1 MTVQGQYTR
10 HLSQAGRANKRMH
23 DNDLSS
29 DGFQARDVRTQVV
42 QFSISGDFK
51 HKRMVHELPMFEVQT
66 DVLGEALMQPNSRH
80 GMDRKEYESP
90 MNIR

>member
-1 MTVQGQYTR
+1 MDSR
-10 HLSQAGRANKRMH
+10 LEIWELK
-23 DNDLSS
+23 SS
-29 DGFQARDVRTQVV
+29 NSPYLA
-42 QFSISGDFK
+42 ISK

-80 GMDRKEYESP
+80 GMDRKDNESP